1 MIQTAEAVTQ
11 VPCEQRQYVE
21 KQIPKFMTE
30 AIEKIEEVPQVL
42 VEEMIVEVPQV
53 QTAEVIR
60 QVQKPV
66 VQTVQ
71 KGIPVITTQVVEIV
85 QQVPAVLI
93 NEVAMDVPQV
103 QMVEVIKET
112 AQMSQQRIVQQSQS
126 FERAIDL
133 RPEQRQGTMV
143 GVYEAPVVSMRDT
156 GIIQPTVVERL
167 SPINAGT
174 GAPTMA
180 YGAPTTYAQETL
192 AYETYG
198 APTMAYGAPTT
209 YAQETLAYETYAAP
223 TVYEDFAAPE
233 TLMLEQVP
241 M

>member
-1 MIQTAEAVTQ
+1 
-11 VPCEQRQYVE
+11 
-21 KQIPKFMTE
+21 
-30 AIEKIEEVPQVL
+30 
-42 VEEMIVEVPQV
+42 V

-112 AQMSQQRIVQQSQS
+112 AQMSQQRIVQQQNTW
-126 FERAIDL
+126 ERAIDL

-174 GAPTMA
+174 TEMMVAPTMQTFGAPTIA

-192 AYETYG
+192 AYETF
-198 APTMAYGAPTT
+198 
-209 YAQETLAYETYAAP
+209 AAP
-223 TVYEDFAAPE
+223 TVYEDFAAP